1 MEYVAVFEEQIT
13 LTPKDLRKEITSIDK
28 ILEDKLRRNLQ
39 GRCSRNGYVLPDGI
53 HILSRSMG
61 TIERGRFT
69 GNLLFH
75 VQAEGKVLNPPDGT
89 ILEGE
94 VIRKNKMGLYVEYAK
109 AIRIIIPRDINI
121 GNEEFESVE
130 VGEMVQVEIK
140 KSRFQVNDEYILSVG
155 LFKGRSRG
163 AKTNVYDINQNDST
177 SNTDDEEEDDGAD
190 GADGADGEEVEDGE
204 GDDGN
209 ANGDDEEAVEE
220 DKGLVEVDDEA
231 KYDDDDEAKY
241 DDDDEA
247 KYDDDDEDAV
257 KA

>member
-1 MEYVAVFEEQIT
+1 MEYVAVFEEQVT
-13 LTPKDLRKEITSIDK
+13 LTPKDLRKEITSIDS
-28 ILEDKLRRNLQ
+28 ILEQKLRKNLE
-39 GRCSRNGYVLPDGI
+39 GRCSRNGYVLPDGV

-61 TIERGRFT
+61 VIERGRFT

-121 GNEEFESVE
+121 GNEEFENVE

-163 AKTNVYDINQNDST
+163 ERANVYDTNQNVSESD
-177 SNTDDEEEDDGAD
+177 NDDEGEDEGNAGA
-190 GADGADGEEVEDGE
+190 GAEDGE
-204 GDDGN
+204 GDDG
-209 ANGDDEEAVEE
+209 AADRVAAPTGEEEEAVAEE
-220 DKGLVEVDDEA
+220 GVEA
-231 KYDDDDEAKY
+231 
-241 DDDDEA
+241 
-247 KYDDDDEDAV
+247 EDAEEE
-257 KA
+257 A

>member
-1 MEYVAVFEEQIT
+1 MEYVAVFEEKVT
-13 LTPKDLRKEITSIDK
+13 LTPKDLRKEVSSIDN
-28 ILEDKLRRNLQ
+28 ILEQKLRTRLE

-53 HILSRSMG
+53 SILSRSMG
-61 TIERGRFT
+61 SIEKGRFT

-89 ILEGE
+89 IVDGE

-155 LFKGRSRG
+155 LFKARSRG
-163 AKTNVYDINQNDST
+163 AKKNVYAANE
-177 SNTDDEEEDDGAD
+177 NTGDDETAEERTDVGDDATDVGDGTGMEVGAD
-190 GADGADGEEVEDGE
+190 EEAGP
-204 GDDGN
+204 
-209 ANGDDEEAVEE
+209 DEEAVDSEGAGTDEEAPVSGAESVASGEE
-220 DKGLVEVDDEA
+220 DVDLAE
-231 KYDDDDEAKY
+231 K
-241 DDDDEA
+241 
-247 KYDDDDEDAV
+247 
-257 KA
+257 

>member
-53 HILSRSMG
+53 RILSRSMG

-163 AKTNVYDINQNDST
+163 AKTNVYNINQDDSA
-177 SNTDDEEEDDGAD
+177 SDDDDEREEDDD
-190 GADGADGEEVEDGE
+190 GASAEAKDSE
-204 GDDGN
+204 GDDG
-209 ANGDDEEAVEE
+209 ATDGVNGEDGAV
-220 DKGLVEVDDEA
+220 DKE
-231 KYDDDDEAKY
+231 DDDKELVDLEA
-241 DDDDEA
+241 EA
-247 KYDDDDEDAV
+247 EDAV
-257 KA
+257 EDELEAEDESEA

>member
-1 MEYVAVFEEQIT
+1 MQYVAVFEEQVT
-13 LTPKDLRKEITSIDK
+13 LTPKDLRKEITSIDA
-28 ILEDKLRRNLQ
+28 ILEQKLRTRLE
-39 GRCSRNGYVLPDGI
+39 GRCSRNGYVIPDGI

-89 ILEGE
+89 ILNGE

-130 VGEMVQVEIK
+130 VGEMVDVEIK

-155 LFKGRSRG
+155 LFKGRSSETT
-163 AKTNVYDINQNDST
+163 KNVYDANK
-177 SNTDDEEEDDGAD
+177 DEESEASDTGDQDEGAGAEGAGEGAD
-190 GADGADGEEVEDGE
+190 GAGADGEGAGVEGDLGDNTDALDENEDGE
-204 GDDGN
+204 GDDGGSDTGLPS
-209 ANGDDEEAVEE
+209 ANTAKAPVT
-220 DKGLVEVDDEA
+220 GL
-231 KYDDDDEAKY
+231 
-241 DDDDEA
+241 
-247 KYDDDDEDAV
+247 
-257 KA
+257 

>member
-53 HILSRSMG
+53 RILSRSMG

-163 AKTNVYDINQNDST
+163 AKTNVYNINQDDSA
-177 SNTDDEEEDDGAD
+177 SDDDDEREEADDGTSAEAKD
-190 GADGADGEEVEDGE
+190 SE
-204 GDDGN
+204 GDDG
-209 ANGDDEEAVEE
+209 ATDGVNGEDGAV
-220 DKGLVEVDDEA
+220 DKE
-231 KYDDDDEAKY
+231 DDDKELVDLEA
-241 DDDDEA
+241 EA
-247 KYDDDDEDAV
+247 EDAEEELEEEV
-257 KA
+257 EA

>member
-140 KSRFQVNDEYILSVG
+140 KSRFQVNDEYILSV
-155 LFKGRSRG
+155 
-163 AKTNVYDINQNDST
+163 
-177 SNTDDEEEDDGAD
+177 
-190 GADGADGEEVEDGE
+190 
-204 GDDGN
+204 
-209 ANGDDEEAVEE
+209 
-220 DKGLVEVDDEA
+220 
-231 KYDDDDEAKY
+231 
-241 DDDDEA
+241 
-247 KYDDDDEDAV
+247 
-257 KA
+257 